1 MHDCGE
7 EEQGA
12 LALRCAVGGL
22 VGVGVGVVGVPVD
35 DAECSVAP
43 AEGVVDVLSVQIDST
58 HGPEFLYGEAQLSKY
73 RAHLDWMERL
83 ALDPGSSREFIR
95 DVAKQL

>member
-1 MHDCGE
+1 M
-7 EEQGA
+7 
-12 LALRCAVGGL
+12 
-22 VGVGVGVVGVPVD
+22 
-35 DAECSVAP
+35 
-43 AEGVVDVLSVQIDST
+43 VDVLSVQIDST